1 MTARPKSRSGRAS
14 AARGLPFTARLLAA
28 VFVVSLFPV
37 FAYAGQSAAGESPS
51 QAKTPILRV
60 TPGDAATERGFIA
73 FYNMEYVP
81 AIADFEASLNAHPND
96 PYAVNHLLE
105 GVLFEELHREGKLD
119 AQLYLSNEFVHM
131 QKKAPDPEAIARVN
145 ELTERATKLEEAE
158 LARNPND
165 VRALY
170 ARSVTRGLR
179 ATEEALVSKE
189 WFSALRSGLGA
200 YNDSKR
206 ILELDPKFSD
216 AKLVVGIY
224 NYVVG
229 SLSWPVKVA
238 MLLVAIHGSRTKG
251 LELMKQAADG
261 GGEASVD
268 AKTALALFLAREH
281 RYGQALVQTR
291 WLYATFPHNFLY
303 GLSEAG
309 LLKSADEIPQ
319 AMEVYRK
326 LIALGKVGEF
336 GSQDVGP
343 AGWGLGLLL
352 RSKQDWRGAAEAF
365 DTAAT
370 LPHTSPELVAQ
381 AQLAAG
387 QMYDR
392 AGDRDLAVSR
402 YERVVDDSQDPKL
415 VKQAKHWLNE
425 PYNGA

>member
-1 MTARPKSRSGRAS
+1 MREPKSPDG
-14 AARGLPFTARLLAA
+14 RGLALAKPFVVRLLTA
-28 VFVVSLFPV
+28 VLVLSVFPV
-37 FAYAGQSAAGESPS
+37 FAEAGSRVAQESRAEQRSPL
-51 QAKTPILRV
+51 LRV
-60 TPGDAATERGFIA
+60 RPGDAATEQGFIH
-73 FYNMEYVP
+73 FYNMDYKP
-81 AIADFEASLNAHPND
+81 AIADFEKSLATHPND

-131 QKKAPDPEAIARVN
+131 EKKPPDSQAIERVN
-145 ELTERATKLEEAE
+145 DLIARATKLEGAE
-158 LARNPND
+158 LARNPDD
-165 VRALY
+165 VHALY

-200 YNDSKR
+200 YDDSKR
-206 ILELDPKFSD
+206 ILELDPNFSD

-251 LELMKQAADG
+251 LELMRAAADG

-281 RYGQALVQTR
+281 KYGEALVLTR
-291 WLYATFPHNFLY
+291 WLYNTFPHSFLY

-309 LLKSADEIPQ
+309 LLKSDGKISE
-319 AMEVYRK
+319 AMDVYRK
-326 LIALGKVGEF
+326 LIARGKKGEF
-336 GSQDVGP
+336 GDQDVGP
-343 AGWGLGLLL
+343 AAWGLGLLL
-352 RSKQDWRGAAEAF
+352 RSKGDWRGAAQAF
-365 DTAAT
+365 DTVTT
-370 LPHTSPELVAQ
+370 LPHTVPELVTQ

-392 AGDRDLAVSR
+392 AGERNLAVSR
-402 YERVVDDSQDPKL
+402 YERVVDDSQDPNL
-415 VKQAKHWLNE
+415 VKQAKRWLHK

>member
-1 MTARPKSRSGRAS
+1 M
-14 AARGLPFTARLLAA
+14 PFLVRLLACILA
-28 VFVVSLFPV
+28 VSLFPA
-37 FAYAGQSAAGESPS
+37 FAEASSLRAQETRAEEKA
-51 QAKTPILRV
+51 PILRV
-60 TPGDAATERGFIA
+60 RPGDAATEQGFIH
-73 FYNMEYVP
+73 FYNMEYKP
-81 AIADFEASLNAHPND
+81 AIADFETSLAAHPND

-105 GVLFEELHREGKLD
+105 GELFQELHREGKLD

-131 QKKAPDPEAIARVN
+131 QKKPPDPEAIGRVN
-145 ELTERATKLEEAE
+145 DLIARATKLEEAE
-158 LARNPND
+158 LARNPDD
-165 VRALY
+165 VHALY

-189 WFSALRSGLGA
+189 WFAALRSGLGA
-200 YNDSKR
+200 YDDSKR

-229 SLSWPVKVA
+229 SLSWPVKMA

-251 LELMKQAADG
+251 LDLMRAAADG

-268 AKTALALFLAREH
+268 AKTTLALFLAREH
-281 RYGQALVQTR
+281 QYGKALVLTR
-291 WLYATFPHNFLY
+291 WLYQTFPHNFLY

-309 LLKSADEIPQ
+309 LLKSAGEIPQ
-319 AMEVYRK
+319 AMNVYRK
-326 LIALGKVGEF
+326 LIARGKKGEF

-343 AGWGLGLLL
+343 AAWGLGLLL
-352 RSKQDWRGAAEAF
+352 RSKGDWRGAAEAF
-365 DTAAT
+365 DTTAT
-370 LPHTSPELVAQ
+370 LPHTSSGLVAQ

-392 AGDRDLAVSR
+392 AGERSLAVSR

-415 VKQAKHWLNE
+415 VKQAKHWLHE